1 MPVVKVQYCV
11 HQKVEKKGHKGT
23 LESVACVCYIDCG
36 DASWVFAHVQSHQI
50 VHIKY
55 VISLY
60 IHYTSVS
67 LLKNTSVNRGRRP
80 WLKWDWRKLN
90 TLEEHLIFFRDQVD

>member
-11 HQKVEKKGHKGT
+11 HQKVEKKKNGHKGT
-23 LESVACVCYIDCG
+23 LEGVAYVCYVDCG
-36 DASWVFAHVQSHQI
+36 DASRVFAHVQSHQT

-60 IHYTSVS
+60 IHYTSVN
-67 LLKNTSVNRGRRP
+67 LLKNTSVNRGRHP
-80 WLKWDWRKLN
+80 
-90 TLEEHLIFFRDQVD
+90 